1 MHKFNHARDNAVAA
15 FGRIIRY
22 QNMSVDA
29 VTLIGNW
36 MEMLPLKA
44 DVIEA
49 KESNEFFAEAFM
61 KQPQIFL
68 G

>member
-15 FGRIIRY
+15 FGRVIRY

-36 MEMLPLKA
+36 LDLLPLKA

-49 KESNEFFAEAFM
+49 KEQNEFLAEAFM
-61 KQPQIFL
+61 KQPNVIL